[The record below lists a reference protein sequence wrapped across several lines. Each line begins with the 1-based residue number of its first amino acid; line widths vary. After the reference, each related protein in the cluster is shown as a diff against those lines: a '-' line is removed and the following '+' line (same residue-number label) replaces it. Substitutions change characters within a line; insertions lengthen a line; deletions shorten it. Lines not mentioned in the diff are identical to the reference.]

1 MELKVTFKLD
11 ASDSLLACV
20 EKLKDA
26 VIAMSDSGM
35 LDTLPA
41 NKRGVA
47 RAIVTKDDVRVTKK
61 EVMFPPVE
69 TPEQEQ
75 EPEPAP
81 EPAPAVEAP
90 KAYTEVDVRDAMD
103 ATRRRIEGEDYE
115 DKASEGRKKYH
126 KALTE
131 QFKMISAFLGSDK
144 PSQLPEEKRAP
155 FIAQCGEIVVM
166 DDGTLGTN
174 VPF

>member
-1 MELKVTFKLD
+1 MELKVTFKFD

-35 LDTLPA
+35 LDSLPT
-41 NKRGVA
+41 NKERGVT
-47 RAIVTKDDVRVTKK
+47 RAIVTKDDIRVTKK
-61 EVMFPPVE
+61 EVMFPPE
-69 TPEQEQ
+69 AEPEQ

-81 EPAPAVEAP
+81 ASVVEAP

-115 DKASEGRKKYH
+115 NKASEGRKKYH
-126 KALTE
+126 KQLTD
-131 QFKMISAFLGSDK
+131 QFKMISAFLDSEK
-144 PSQLPEEKRAP
+144 PSQLPEDKRES
-155 FIAQCGEIVVM
+155 FIEQCAKIVVM
-166 DDGTLGTN
+166 DDGNLGTE

>member
-1 MELKVTFKLD
+1 MELKVTFKFD

-35 LDTLPA
+35 LDTLPE

-75 EPEPAP
+75 EP

-144 PSQLPEEKRAP
+144 PSQLPEEKRAS
-155 FIAQCGEIVVM
+155 FIAQCEEIVVM